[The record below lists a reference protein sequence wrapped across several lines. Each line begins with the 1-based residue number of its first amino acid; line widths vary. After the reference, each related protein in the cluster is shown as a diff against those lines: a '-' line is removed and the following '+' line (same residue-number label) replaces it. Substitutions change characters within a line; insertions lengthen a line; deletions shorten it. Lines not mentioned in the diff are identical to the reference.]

1 MTLYMVVHS
10 PNEHSEE
17 HTNPPTRLEE
27 LAKECGNDDSVPRW
41 VGTYAPD
48 LNDDRIF
55 SIWEAPNA
63 DSVKEAI
70 ERFGFLDHL
79 DPKVFAVR
87 EWGPAD
93 VLGASDDDTNEAAS

>member
-1 MTLYMVVHS
+1 MTLYMVVHC

-17 HTNPPTRLEE
+17 HTNPPTRLREM
-27 LAKECGNDDSVPRW
+27 AQECGKEDSVPRW
-41 VGTYAPD
+41 VNTYAPD

-55 SIWEAPNA
+55 SMWESPNA
-63 DSVKEAI
+63 DSVMKAI

-87 EWGPAD
+87 EWGPPD
-93 VLGASDDDTNEAAS
+93 VLASSGKDE